1 MKDSA
6 KKSGNKIKSGMTTF
20 VILLSAAGVGVYA
33 YVEPDGATPDSTVL
47 NSEWNRSTA
56 PAMPDA
62 LERETSRRDMMP
74 LHDLKPISV
83 RAPSHIPSA
92 QFQSLSDSDR
102 RKLLVML
109 ALWSIKS

>member
-1 MKDSA
+1 MKHSD
-6 KKSGNKIKSGMTTF
+6 KKSGNKIKSRMTAC
-20 VILLSAAGVGVYA
+20 VILLSAAGAGVYA
-33 YVEPDGATPDSTVL
+33 YAEPDGATPGSTVL
-47 NSEWNRSTA
+47 NSEWSRSTA
-56 PAMPDA
+56 PAVPSV

-74 LHDLKPISV
+74 LHVPKPISV
-83 RAPSHIPSA
+83 RASSNIPSE